1 MYSTKINSKNVNNF
15 GAESFSRTEFNQM
28 IQELVNLHKRGV
40 LTDVEFE
47 KLIRISSASFI
58 EREISNK
65 VNKSIEEKLFPQLF
79 GGLKLAR

>member
-1 MYSTKINSKNVNNF
+1 MYSTKIKSTNLSNF
-15 GAESFSRTEFNQM
+15 DVASFSRTEFNQM

-47 KLIRISSASFI
+47 KLIRISSANFI

-79 GGLKLAR
+79 GGLKLVR

>member
-28 IQELVNLHKRGV
+28 IQELVDLHKRGV

-65 VNKSIEEKLFPQLF
+65 VNKSIEEKFFPQLF
-79 GGLKLAR
+79 GGLKFVR

>member
-28 IQELVNLHKRGV
+28 IQELVNLHKRGI

-79 GGLKLAR
+79 GGLKLVR

>member
-28 IQELVNLHKRGV
+28 IQELVDLHKRGV

-47 KLIRISSASFI
+47 KLIRISSASFM
-58 EREISNK
+58 EKEISNK

>member
-47 KLIRISSASFI
+47 SLIRVIGANYV
-58 EREISNK
+58 EHEISVK
-65 VNKSIEEKLFPQLF
+65 VNEAIEQRFFPQLF
-79 GGLKLAR
+79 GGLKLVR